1 MGLLSDDN
9 ARVMVLLSA
18 LSFSAAFLIYLNLL
32 HSYLRR
38 SLTLCSVLATG
49 VVWFGLLDYF
59 NALWDFQFAWY
70 FIILMFVASLW
81 LLLRDGLGT
90 AAFLGAMAT
99 AVLGS
104 YSSVQG
110 LLIWVVGLLCLA
122 WPLWHDRRQ
131 WNRIRSIQ
139 VGTWVIAAGITTALY
154 YWNFAPSETGQFVP
168 VTVRPPLWSLHH
180 PLHLAQFFIVDIG
193 NLVPRGGVA
202 LRETLGVAIL
212 AAAVGVVIDC
222 IRRQRSSRLLPL
234 PIALIAFGLAY
245 DWLVSVGRLSL
256 GLDYAVK
263 SQYTMPNVV
272 LLVGVVTYL
281 VGGSITRTHGP
292 GRAPSPR
299 RSSPLAC
306 ALALEYPPS
315 TGSVAAERTALRSTR
330 GSS

>member
-1 MGLLSDDN
+1 M
-9 ARVMVLLSA
+9 
-18 LSFSAAFLIYLNLL
+18 AFLIYLNLL

-131 WNRIRSIQ
+131 WNRIRSVQ

-154 YWNFAPSETGQFVP
+154 YWNFAPSETGQFGP
-168 VTVRPPLWSLHH
+168 VTVRPPPWSLHH

-193 NLVPRGGVA
+193 NFVPRGGVA

-212 AAAVGVVIDC
+212 AAAVGVVID
-222 IRRQRSSRLLPL
+222 LHPT
-234 PIALIAFGLAY
+234 PALFAVAPAT
-245 DWLVSVGRLSL
+245 DRPHSVRPCL
-256 GLDYAVK
+256 
-263 SQYTMPNVV
+263 
-272 LLVGVVTYL
+272 
-281 VGGSITRTHGP
+281 
-292 GRAPSPR
+292 
-299 RSSPLAC
+299 
-306 ALALEYPPS
+306 
-315 TGSVAAERTALRSTR
+315 
-330 GSS
+330 